1 MANQL
6 CRNSQRSPEPT
17 WKKGEG
23 NSAFN
28 RPRWTGKYEAGSER
42 KAALCMSDTSSLH
55 PLNRRSRLLTKYSAS
70 ALVPRFTGI
79 SYPVKHGLVPPP
91 KSRSRNLALIKKGNR
106 KCRHGPENAATKNST
121 GSQRARRRGFDGRN
135 NELFLPFP
143 VAPRLPIVVNFFLAG
158 LARLMTEELRA
169 TRS

>member
-55 PLNRRSRLLTKYSAS
+55 PLNRRSRLLTKYSAR

-79 SYPVKHGLVPPP
+79 SYPVKHGLVPSP
-91 KSRSRNLALIKKGNR
+91 KSRSRNPGSYKKTGTENVDMNLKMRQLKIAQDLNGRGGEGLMEGTMNFFSRSPSLLDFPSSSTSFSLALL
-106 KCRHGPENAATKNST
+106 
-121 GSQRARRRGFDGRN
+121 D
-135 NELFLPFP
+135 
-143 VAPRLPIVVNFFLAG
+143 
-158 LARLMTEELRA
+158 
-169 TRS
+169 